1 MKNAINYYY
10 NLVTY
15 DIRRFNKQY
24 RFSVSDN
31 EYLLCPCEYSLE
43 ELEEIYKLDLFL
55 LQMNV
60 YVHKIILN
68 NNNQIITY
76 INDEPYLLMQI
87 LVSDNRIIN
96 IDAILNFQNLPVYNY
111 FPKLQ
116 KNNWRDF
123 WIKKIDYFEYLFNEL
138 GIKYSFLSTSF
149 NYFVGITE
157 TAISLLYK
165 IENNDNL
172 VISHRRVK
180 HDSIIQDLYNPLNL
194 VVDSK
199 VRDISEYFKSCF
211 INNKINI
218 NDVKNYFNQV
228 QLTQKELY
236 LFFLR
241 MLFPSFYFDLYINII
256 DDNLNQKE
264 YDKVISKIN
273 DYQKLIKEL
282 YWYLKPYANLP
293 DIEWIIKT

>member
-1 MKNAINYYY
+1 
-10 NLVTY
+10 
-15 DIRRFNKQY
+15 
-24 RFSVSDN
+24 
-31 EYLLCPCEYSLE
+31 
-43 ELEEIYKLDLFL
+43 
-55 LQMNV
+55 
-60 YVHKIILN
+60 
-68 NNNQIITY
+68 
-76 INDEPYLLMQI
+76 
-87 LVSDNRIIN
+87 
-96 IDAILNFQNLPVYNY
+96 
-111 FPKLQ
+111 
-116 KNNWRDF
+116 
-123 WIKKIDYFEYLFNEL
+123 
-138 GIKYSFLSTSF
+138 
-149 NYFVGITE
+149 
-157 TAISLLYK
+157 LLYK

>member
-87 LVSDNRIIN
+87 L
-96 IDAILNFQNLPVYNY
+96 L
-111 FPKLQ
+111 K
-116 KNNWRDF
+116 
-123 WIKKIDYFEYLFNEL
+123 
-138 GIKYSFLSTSF
+138 
-149 NYFVGITE
+149 
-157 TAISLLYK
+157 
-165 IENNDNL
+165 
-172 VISHRRVK
+172 
-180 HDSIIQDLYNPLNL
+180 
-194 VVDSK
+194 
-199 VRDISEYFKSCF
+199 
-211 INNKINI
+211 
-218 NDVKNYFNQV
+218 
-228 QLTQKELY
+228 
-236 LFFLR
+236 FFG
-241 MLFPSFYFDLYINII
+241 
-256 DDNLNQKE
+256 
-264 YDKVISKIN
+264 V
-273 DYQKLIKEL
+273 
-282 YWYLKPYANLP
+282 
-293 DIEWIIKT
+293 